1 MAELKFEKKTALPGT
16 FTPDTVYLVCPLG
29 SSTVEMW
36 VSDSTGAGVKRVQGE
51 DDLDPFLLLG
61 MNNG

>member
-16 FTPDTVYLVCPLG
+16 FTADTVYLVCPVG
-29 SSTVEMW
+29 SNIVEMW
-36 VSDSTGAGVKRVQGE
+36 VSDSTGTSVKRVQGE
-51 DDLDPFLLLG
+51 DELDPFLLLG